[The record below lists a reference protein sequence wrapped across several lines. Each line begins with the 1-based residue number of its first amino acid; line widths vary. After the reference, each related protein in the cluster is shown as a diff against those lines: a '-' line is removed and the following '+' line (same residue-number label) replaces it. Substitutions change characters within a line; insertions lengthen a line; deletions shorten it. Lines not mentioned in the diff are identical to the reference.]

1 MRDLRAAQ
9 VPGIPADQ
17 TLDRGVDTCDN
28 GSQSTSLDCSFPA
41 WELSRW
47 PPSRVSSSWPATV
60 LLAVVSSAPTFG
72 GENTP
77 VQWDKARAS
86 AYLDGRGENW
96 FKFSSAN
103 RGEGASTSHC
113 VSCHSLLPYALAR
126 PVLRRLSNQKS
137 PTEWETKTLEQTKLR
152 VANWSQLDEVEYQLF
167 YDFDEPK
174 KKQSRGT
181 EAILNA
187 LILALDDRFEGRPQP
202 GADTKKALSIL
213 WATQVTTGEHKG
225 SWDWLNFGLEPW
237 ESTSSRY
244 LGATVAAIAV
254 GAVPGENPAGNGDGS
269 RERLESLRA
278 YLRKHY
284 AAQNLHNRV
293 WLLWASASMDG
304 LWSAEQKE
312 QLIEQ
317 ILAKQQSN
325 GGWSLGAL
333 GDFTH
338 VEIKTPVTTP
348 DGYAT
353 GLILHALQ
361 LAGVTK
367 ENPQV
372 SKGLT
377 WLRENQDPSGAWRA
391 MSVNKKRSPESTEP
405 AKANVGKF
413 MWDAAT
419 GYAVLALSH

>member
-1 MRDLRAAQ
+1 MA
-9 VPGIPADQ
+9 
-17 TLDRGVDTCDN
+17 T
-28 GSQSTSLDCSFPA
+28 
-41 WELSRW
+41 E
-47 PPSRVSSSWPATV
+47 RVYHFWSATV
-60 LLAVVSSAPTFG
+60 VLSVMFASPAFG
-72 GENTP
+72 GENSP
-77 VQWDKARAS
+77 GQWNKSGAGQ
-86 AYLDGRGENW
+86 YLDRRGENW
-96 FKFSSAN
+96 FKFGGAN
-103 RGEGASTSHC
+103 RGEGASASHC
-113 VSCHSLLPYALAR
+113 ISCHTLLPYALAR
-126 PVLRRLSNQKS
+126 PALRRLSDEKAPS
-137 PTEWETKTLEQTKLR
+137 EWETKTLEQTKLR
-152 VANWSQLDEVEYQLF
+152 VANWDQLDEVEYQLM

-187 LILALDDRFEGRPQP
+187 LILSLDDRFEGRQQP
-202 GADTKKALSIL
+202 SADTKKAISIL
-213 WATQVTTGEHKG
+213 WSTQLTTGEHKG

-244 LGATVAAIAV
+244 LGASLAAIAL
-254 GAVPGENPAGNGDGS
+254 GAAPGNGLDGDRDNS
-269 RERLESLRA
+269 QKRLDSMRT
-278 YLRKHY
+278 YLKEHY
-284 AAQNLHNRV
+284 ASQNLHNRI
-293 WLLWASASMDG
+293 WLLWASADLDG
-304 LWSAEQKE
+304 LLTAPQKD

-325 GGWSLGAL
+325 GGFSLGSL

-338 VEIKTPVTTP
+338 VEIKTALTAP

-353 GLILHALQ
+353 GLILHVLQ
-361 LAGVTK
+361 LAGLNK
-367 ENPQV
+367 ENPHV

-391 MSVNKKRSPESTEP
+391 SSVNKKRAPESTDP